1 MESKFNSKTEKE
13 AGLVQKVRNLEQEKS
28 DLAEQLI

>member
-1 MESKFNSKTEKE
+1 MESKYYNKTDKE